1 MIVLIQVLAIVAAVS
16 IAVIFGTD
24 VLGALV
30 MRPTYA
36 AVDDA
41 TMVRVTGISHRYG
54 NARMPL
60 PGIASVVASVLTG
73 VLAFAT
79 GEVAAGVL
87 ASIAVVALVT
97 WLVLFNRISLPINK
111 VLIAAVD
118 AGTTPENARVLQERW
133 DSIITLRAVLQGLA
147 LTAICVALVL
157 LGS

>member
-1 MIVLIQVLAIVAAVS
+1 
-16 IAVIFGTD
+16 
-24 VLGALV
+24 
-30 MRPTYA
+30 
-36 AVDDA
+36 
-41 TMVRVTGISHRYG
+41 
-54 NARMPL
+54 MPL